1 MRNKILSQFFI
12 VQVAGPRK
20 WILDCKYMN
29 LGKLLLSVSVKTA
42 FGLNA
47 LIQYVKCQ
55 SFGIYVKCRYI
66 LMFNLKI
73 KHVTM
78 LRLEQFCSCIDE
90 LSVYTQMD
98 SLFSIERVEVQ
109 QGNKLGLKSQ
119 TDPFLLS
126 HCVKSITKVINYA
139 RHNQVI
145 LVVQIIMYRL
155 L

>member
-1 MRNKILSQFFI
+1 MRNKILSQFLFYWQLVPENCI
-12 VQVAGPRK
+12 F
-20 WILDCKYMN
+20 DCKYMN

-42 FGLNA
+42 FG
-47 LIQYVKCQ
+47 
-55 SFGIYVKCRYI
+55 IYVKCRYI
-66 LMFNLKI
+66 LKFNLKI

-139 RHNQVI
+139 RHNQFI
-145 LVVQIIMYRL
+145 LLVQIIMYRL